1 MKTIGVKKLLKE
13 LINDLEDLK
22 AVNIVTIDIKKR
34 SSIADYL
41 IIVSGNSSRHLNS
54 IATNIQKNYKKRLI
68 ATEGIKSSEWLI
80 VDFGDIILNIFRPEA
95 RDHYDLQK
103 IWQDNT
109 HPSKQKFG

>member
-41 IIVSGNSSRHLNS
+41 IIVSVVIIR
-54 IATNIQKNYKKRLI
+54 Y
-68 ATEGIKSSEWLI
+68 TEINNFGIKKMGQTSQLPRNKVNVYPFHIPKVPNQHLHNEKIYVYLMR
-80 VDFGDIILNIFRPEA
+80 VKRNMEIIIKYFNR
-95 RDHYDLQK
+95 Q
-103 IWQDNT
+103 
-109 HPSKQKFG
+109 